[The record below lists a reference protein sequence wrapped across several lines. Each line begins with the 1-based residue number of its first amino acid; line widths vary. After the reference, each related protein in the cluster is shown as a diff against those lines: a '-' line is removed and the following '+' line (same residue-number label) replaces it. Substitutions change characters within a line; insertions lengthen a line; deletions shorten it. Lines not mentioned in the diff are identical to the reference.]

1 MPSLSRAARIAAILA
16 LTALVGADDTPFFP
30 ALEADPARLFRR
42 QSTANN
48 GNCPANTNS
57 CASISYPGFC
67 CINTAHCA
75 LDNAG
80 HIACCPNGIVCSGTV
95 AQQNGKCNQGYYAC
109 PNDLYNGGCCLSGY
123 EFCSKNRCIGAGDA
137 IASVVA
143 AVPGLITSAAGNGI
157 GVYRKVT
164 SSGGA
169 VATSFVGDAG
179 AVYSSYIANPAAAAG
194 SWLGSAYTAAS
205 TAVTGFQIPTVT
217 VGPSLVSSVVS
228 AGASGYSDFRSD
240 LGAWYT
246 SFTSQYGAGY
256 TSFLNGAGQYVTTIE
271 TIVNGVAT
279 QTAVTVQFPAFVQ
292 AQATGN
298 VGVRSVRIFGMGG
311 EGTSGKSGMVFLWV
325 WTVGLGVFTAVVGWL

>member
-16 LTALVGADDTPFFP
+16 LTDLVGAETLFFP
-30 ALEADPARLFRR
+30 AFEAAAPADNLFRR
-42 QSTANN
+42 QNN

-95 AQQNGKCNQGYYAC
+95 AQQDGRCNNGYYAC
-109 PNDLYNGGCCLSGY
+109 PSSLYSGGCCLSGY
-123 EFCSKNRCIGAGDA
+123 EFCAKNRCIGASDG

-143 AVPGLITSAAGNGI
+143 AVPGLVISAAGNGV
-157 GVYRKVT
+157 GVYRTVT

-169 VATSFVGDAG
+169 IATSFVGDAG
-179 AVYSSYIANPAAAAG
+179 AVYSSYIANPAGAAG
-194 SWLGSAYTAAS
+194 SWLGSLYTAAS
-205 TAVTGFQIPTVT
+205 TAVTGFPIPTIE
-217 VGPSLVSSVVS
+217 PSLINSVTS
-228 AGASGYSDFRSD
+228 AGGSAYSDFRSD

-246 SFTSQYGAGY
+246 SFTSQFGSGY
-256 TSFLNGAGQYVTTIE
+256 TSFLNGAGQYVTTID
-271 TIVNGVAT
+271 TIVNGIAT

-292 AQATGN
+292 AQPTGN
-298 VGVRSVRIFGMGG
+298 VGVRSARIFGIGG
-311 EGTSGKSGMVFLWV
+311 DGASSRGGMVFLWV